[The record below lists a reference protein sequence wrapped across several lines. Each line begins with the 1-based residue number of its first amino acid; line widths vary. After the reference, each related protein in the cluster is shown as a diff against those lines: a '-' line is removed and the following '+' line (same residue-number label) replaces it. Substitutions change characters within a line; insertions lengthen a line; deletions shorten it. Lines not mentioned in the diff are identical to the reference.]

1 MNRFRLRTQLL
12 IAALVL
18 ICAIS
23 GATLLLVRRTVR
35 SETDRQ
41 LREGLSASVTA
52 FEDVQRQR
60 KYQLSRV
67 AALLSELPTLK
78 ALMST
83 AHAPTIQDGAAPFW
97 KLSGADVLVLGTTE
111 GRLYSAN
118 VGHNINIR
126 SLETELRR
134 SIAQGQN
141 ESWWF
146 NDNSLYWVFVRPI
159 TAGTG
164 VDQRDLGV
172 LAVGY
177 EVDSRV
183 ATELARVAR
192 SEIALFVDG
201 KPIASTISADGA
213 LLTLLDRKPD
223 ADAEIS
229 IGSRQYRVAS
239 VVLNS
244 SNVPPVQCLVLLPLD
259 RAYAFLSRLN
269 RTLIVVGIAAV
280 LFGGL
285 LFSVVSRAITRP
297 LDNLVAGV
305 RALEAGDF
313 TYTISEEGSTE
324 LRQLGSAFA
333 NTRAK
338 LLESQ
343 RHRIAAERMAALS
356 RTASSISHDLR
367 HYLAAVVA
375 NAEFLYESETLKIDR
390 EDVYREIRIAA
401 DQMTDLIESLREL
414 SRETGSI
421 TPIDADLGECLR
433 RGIDATTSR
442 PEFRDRRIALNLR
455 GDMHGVFDSRKL
467 ERAVLNLL
475 LNACEA
481 TKTGGLVTVVADSD
495 NQNFEITVAD
505 NGPGIPDSIR
515 ETLFDPFVSSGK
527 ENGTGLGLAI
537 VQKIVRDHMG
547 TVQVN
552 RTSSTGTEI
561 MIRIPRHCAST
572 AIVPA
577 MQ

>member
-1 MNRFRLRTQLL
+1 
-12 IAALVL
+12 
-18 ICAIS
+18 
-23 GATLLLVRRTVR
+23 
-35 SETDRQ
+35 
-41 LREGLSASVTA
+41 
-52 FEDVQRQR
+52 
-60 KYQLSRV
+60 
-67 AALLSELPTLK
+67 
-78 ALMST
+78 MST

-97 KLSGADVLVLGTTE
+97 KLSGADVLVLGTTD
-111 GRLYSAN
+111 GQLYSVNAEHRIAN
-118 VGHNINIR
+118 VR
-126 SLETELRR
+126 SLQTELRR
-134 SIAQGQN
+134 SIAQGQS

-164 VDQRDLGV
+164 VDQRDLGM

-201 KPIASTISADGA
+201 RTIASTISADGA
-213 LLTLLDRKPD
+213 LLRLLDRKPD
-223 ADAEIS
+223 ADAEVS

-259 RAYAFLSRLN
+259 RAHAFLSRLN

-313 TYTISEEGSTE
+313 TYTISEKGSTE

-481 TKTGGLVTVVADSD
+481 TKTGGLVTVIADSSD
-495 NQNFEITVAD
+495 QNFEITVAD

-552 RTSSTGTEI
+552 RTSSSGTEI
-561 MIRIPRHCAST
+561 LIRIPRRCAST
-572 AIVPA
+572 TAVAA